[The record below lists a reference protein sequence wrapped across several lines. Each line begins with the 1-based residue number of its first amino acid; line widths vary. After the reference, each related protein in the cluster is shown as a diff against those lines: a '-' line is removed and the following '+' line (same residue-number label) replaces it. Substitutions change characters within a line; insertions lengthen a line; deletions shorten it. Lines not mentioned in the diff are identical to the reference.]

1 MLLGPKFEAF
11 VERSPVSVMM
21 RGLVEKFFHP
31 ERVDRLFEE
40 HAVVQYTWQLPFSTV
55 AEVLSEVVFNVS
67 PSVGASLQER
77 EGTLPVSR
85 RAFYKKLNG
94 VEPVVGR
101 ALVSDSAR
109 QLEPVL
115 ASLKMRT
122 RPMLPG
128 HRTRILDGNHFAAT
142 EHRLEVLRHDTAA
155 PLPGQALAVLDAD
168 RRLVRDVIP
177 CEDGHAQERSLLGQ
191 VLPMVCPNDLWLAD
205 RNFCTLGFVCG
216 IARAKARFL
225 IRLHAGLPYRTV
237 QKRRK
242 CGRTETGRAYE
253 ERIVIVDPQTGR
265 DVSCRLVTLVL
276 DTPTREGETE
286 LKLITNLTVK
296 AASAIRVAEL
306 YRQRWTIESM
316 FQDLTTHLS
325 CEIRTLAYPK
335 AAVFAFCLALL
346 AWNLISVLLAS
357 LGAVHGEDSVKQNVS
372 GYYLSLEISQ
382 VHHGMMIAIPEKHW
396 TVFRTLTPTALAK
409 LLKTLAAKVNLA
421 KYQSHPRTPKKPQ
434 PKRTHSGNGQHVA
447 TAKLICRMV

>member
-1 MLLGPKFEAF
+1 
-11 VERSPVSVMM
+11 M

-31 ERVDRLFEE
+31 ERVKRLFEE
-40 HAVVQYTWQLPFSTV
+40 HAVSQYMWQLPFSTV

-67 PSVGASLQER
+67 PSVGASLQNR
-77 EGTLPVSR
+77 AGTLPVSR

-101 ALVSDSAR
+101 ALMSDSAA

-115 ASLKMRT
+115 ASLGVRT
-122 RPMLPG
+122 RPVLSG

-191 VLPMVCPNDLWLAD
+191 VLPLVCPNDLWLAD

-225 IRLHAGLPYRTV
+225 IRLHAGMPYRTV
-237 QKRRK
+237 QKRRQ
-242 CGRTETGRAYE
+242 CGRTKAGKVYEERIEITDPETGRA
-253 ERIVIVDPQTGR
+253 
-265 DVSCRLVTLVL
+265 VSCRLVTLVL
-276 DTPTREGETE
+276 DTPTRDGETE
-286 LKLITNLTVK
+286 VKLVTNLTVK
-296 AASAIRVAEL
+296 VASAIRVAEL

-316 FQDLTTHLS
+316 FPFSTGPGLTTHLS
-325 CEIRTLAYPK
+325 CEIRTLAYPQ

-346 AWNLISVLLAS
+346 AWNLVSVLLAS

-382 VHHGMMIAIPEKHW
+382 VHHGMMIAIPEQHW
-396 TVFRTLTPTALAK
+396 TVFRTLTPAALAK

-421 KYQSHPRTPKKPQ
+421 KYQSHPRGPQTPQ

-447 TAKLICRMV
+447 TAKLLCRLV

>member
-11 VERSPVSVMM
+11 VEQSPVSVMM

-40 HAVVQYTWQLPFSTV
+40 HAVTQYTWQLPFSTV

-168 RRLVRDVIP
+168 RRLVRDVI
-177 CEDGHAQERSLLGQ
+177 
-191 VLPMVCPNDLWLAD
+191 
-205 RNFCTLGFVCG
+205 
-216 IARAKARFL
+216 RAKAATRRSDRCL
-225 IRLHAGLPYRTV
+225 AKCCRWSVRTTS
-237 QKRRK
+237 
-242 CGRTETGRAYE
+242 GW
-253 ERIVIVDPQTGR
+253 RIGTSALWG
-265 DVSCRLVTLVL
+265 SC
-276 DTPTREGETE
+276 
-286 LKLITNLTVK
+286 
-296 AASAIRVAEL
+296 AEL
-306 YRQRWTIESM
+306 
-316 FQDLTTHLS
+316 
-325 CEIRTLAYPK
+325 
-335 AAVFAFCLALL
+335 
-346 AWNLISVLLAS
+346 
-357 LGAVHGEDSVKQNVS
+357 
-372 GYYLSLEISQ
+372 
-382 VHHGMMIAIPEKHW
+382 PE
-396 TVFRTLTPTALAK
+396 
-409 LLKTLAAKVNLA
+409 
-421 KYQSHPRTPKKPQ
+421 
-434 PKRTHSGNGQHVA
+434 
-447 TAKLICRMV
+447 